1 MLFRRLIKTALMAA
15 SLALCGAASANE
27 EPSPAKLALHS
38 SAALVIDQDTGRVLY
53 GKNATNIAP
62 IASITKLMTAMVVL
76 DANLDPEEQIAIT
89 EDDVDWLRGSRSRLK
104 PGTVLTRDEMLRLAL
119 MASENR
125 AASALGRAY
134 PGGRDAF
141 IAAMNQ
147 KAQMLG
153 MAGTRYA
160 DSTGLSSTNVSTAE
174 DLATLVRAA
183 HRYPKV
189 RDYSTATNFSVNL
202 SGRTSEF
209 HNTNRLVSN
218 PTWDI
223 GVSKTGFINEAGRCL
238 VMQAAFAGRNVV
250 IVLLDSWG
258 KLSRIGDATRIR
270 HWLEGTTEP
279 VARARAPGKVAKS
292 GAKSGAKQ
300 VKVARKGQPKPRVS
314 VTYSQKQGPRS

>member
-1 MLFRRLIKTALMAA
+1 MFRRLLHTALMAA
-15 SLALCGAASANE
+15 SLALCGPAFATE

-76 DANLDPEEQIAIT
+76 DANLDPEEPIAIT

-153 MAGTRYA
+153 MAGTR
-160 DSTGLSSTNVSTAE
+160 
-174 DLATLVRAA
+174 
-183 HRYPKV
+183 
-189 RDYSTATNFSVNL
+189 
-202 SGRTSEF
+202 
-209 HNTNRLVSN
+209 
-218 PTWDI
+218 
-223 GVSKTGFINEAGRCL
+223 
-238 VMQAAFAGRNVV
+238 
-250 IVLLDSWG
+250 
-258 KLSRIGDATRIR
+258 
-270 HWLEGTTEP
+270 
-279 VARARAPGKVAKS
+279 
-292 GAKSGAKQ
+292 
-300 VKVARKGQPKPRVS
+300 
-314 VTYSQKQGPRS
+314 